1 MEENTY
7 KNKLDQFR
15 SPRKARNRLSR
26 LSIIHKPCLY
36 THTSLFSLSIV
47 SDQSQGES
55 IKS

>member
-15 SPRKARNRLSR
+15 SPRKAHNRLSR